1 MEEYIQK
8 ARKLLKDAGDDPDK
22 LADAIKEI
30 CRLLIH
36 CDPLK
41 SSQGIDCLAKEFRI
55 KKRLFDLAMQEA
67 KRKIADDDKSNIDDF
82 LKIIRVEKYLREKYD
97 FYYNVVSNKLMYKEK
112 DESMFSEMNMDNI
125 YCDLKKHHLN
135 YSMADLKSLMR
146 SDFVPKRNAFVEYFE
161 SLQWDGNDD
170 IGSLAKYIEVEE
182 TSPNSNEKER
192 FKRMFIKMLVR
203 MVACSIKGEVNKQCF
218 TLVHEKQNSGKTTF
232 LRWLCPPDLLHYYT
246 ENIGNSKDDQIA
258 LTENFIVNLDEL
270 ASLSKYDNNHLKKTI
285 TTDIVKLRLPYGE
298 RTVTL
303 QRRCSFVASTN
314 RLEFLDDETGSVR
327 WICFLLRRINWAY
340 KDDFVINNIWA
351 QAYHLLQS
359 GNFEYQLSYDEIEE
373 NEKANKTFL
382 IRTPEMELIQ
392 RYLNPRTK
400 KEYINQ
406 GKKGPIRFMTST
418 NIMSLIQQKESGC
431 IKLTAQNIGKS
442 LNLLGFVK
450 GSLYIPN
457 NQWGIKG
464 YFVEEK
470 SEEADD
476 VFQSLSDS
484 LHDNDIENGNACQSG
499 FPY

>member
-1 MEEYIQK
+1 MPK

-22 LADAIKEI
+22 QADAIKEI
-30 CRLLIH
+30 CRQLIY
-36 CDPLK
+36 CDPVK
-41 SSQGIDCLAKEFRI
+41 STQCIDCLAKEFKI
-55 KKRLFDLAMQEA
+55 KKSLFALLMQEA
-67 KRKIADDDKSNIDDF
+67 KRKIADDSKANNDDF
-82 LKIIRVEKYLREKYD
+82 LKIVRVEKYLHEKYD
-97 FYYNVVSNKLMYKEK
+97 FYYNVVNNKFMYKEK
-112 DESMFSEMNMDNI
+112 AESKFSEMNMDNI

-135 YSMADLKSLMR
+135 FSMADLKSLMR

-161 SLQWDGNDD
+161 SLQWDENDD
-170 IGSLAKYIEVEE
+170 IGSLAEYIEVEE
-182 TSPNSNEKER
+182 TGPNSNEKER
-192 FKRMFIKMLVR
+192 FTRMFRKMLVR
-203 MVACSIKGEVNKQCF
+203 TVACSINGEVNKQCF
-218 TLVHEKQNSGKTTF
+218 TLIHEKQNSGKTTF

-298 RTVTL
+298 HTVTL

-359 GNFEYQLSYDEIEE
+359 GNFEYQLSYTEIEE
-373 NEKANKTFL
+373 NEKANRTFF

-392 RYLNPRTK
+392 KYLIPRTQQ
-400 KEYINQ
+400 EYMDQ
-406 GKKGPIRFMTST
+406 GKDGPIQFMTST
-418 NIMSLIQQKESGC
+418 DVLTFIQNKERGC
-431 IKLTAQNIGKS
+431 IKLSAQKIGRS
-442 LNLLGFVK
+442 LNFLGFVK
-450 GSLYIPN
+450 KTKYFTNSQQSYY
-457 NQWGIKG
+457 G
-464 YFVEEK
+464 YYLEEK
-470 SEEADD
+470 SGDADD

-484 LHDNDIENGNACQSG
+484 
-499 FPY
+499 